1 MPFSLTIDGAKSV
14 LRASED
20 REPGPGHTLARHVN
34 ITRENLYRR
43 TETMVTRGDALFFAA
58 FIDLNDCAQ
67 ALCDTLIALA
77 NDPFIAGFDRQPDGA
92 ERNFQRVAIARS
104 FRVRYGA
111 GAGIMP
117 MHNSFS
123 LALVRMRGRPYSAH
137 VITFYPAFPE
147 I

>member
-1 MPFSLTIDGAKSV
+1 MAFTLTIDGAKSV
-14 LRASED
+14 IRASEG
-20 REPGPGHTLARHVN
+20 REPGPGHTLERHVN

-43 TETMVTRGDALFFAA
+43 TETVVTRGEALFFAA

-77 NDPFIAGFDRQPDGA
+77 ADPFIDGFDRQPDGA
-92 ERNFQRVAIARS
+92 ERNFQRIAIPRS

-117 MHNSFS
+117 AHNSFS
-123 LALVRMRGRPYSAH
+123 LALVRMSGRPHSAH
-137 VITFYPAFPE
+137 IITFYPAFPE
-147 I
+147 L